1 MSKTWIRKVVAVCAL
16 VVIGFAVGCF
26 NDPAGSYRD
35 AEEANGATV
44 LELKD
49 GKATINFGQI
59 RIDAKYTVDGDK
71 VTIKPEG
78 GPAQTL
84 VLIIQGDGSLKAET
98 PNPLFQK
105 LVKK

>member
-1 MSKTWIRKVVAVCAL
+1 MRSTWIRKVLAVCTLA
-16 VVIGFAVGCF
+16 VIGFAVGCF

-35 AEEANGATV
+35 AEEPHGGTV

-49 GKATINFGQI
+49 GKATINFGQM

-78 GPAQTL
+78 GPAEPL
-84 VLIIQGDGSLKAET
+84 VLIIQSDGSLKAERA
-98 PNPLFQK
+98 NPLFQR